1 VERSKCKYIESQNDL
16 AVEEN
21 NYSMR
26 FKNVR
31 CNKKLWI
38 RIVKIARNLAKVH
51 KALFRLA
58 SLKKPP

>member
-1 VERSKCKYIESQNDL
+1 MCKYIESQNGL

-26 FKNVR
+26 FNNLR
-31 CNKKLWI
+31 CNKKLWM
-38 RIVKIARNLAKVH
+38 RIVKIARNLANVH

-58 SLKKPP
+58 SLEKPP